1 MSETGSPASHGARYE
16 VLEGFGC
23 FLYNLSSLADREK
36 QNCVADDVAEAIAVG
51 IDRVI
56 VVQEKCAQ

>member
-1 MSETGSPASHGARYE
+1 MLSI
-16 VLEGFGC
+16 
-23 FLYNLSSLADREK
+23 YNLSSLADREK

-56 VVQEKCAQ
+56 VVQEKCA